1 MGPPGLPGDDR
12 ALFGRLGGP
21 TDADRV
27 DGLPGDV
34 IMKRPPANNTVLV
47 VYDNNWY
54 PLASQKEHGTTRS
67 DRDWYSHKNLVA
79 N

>member
-12 ALFGRLGGP
+12 ALFDRLGGP

-54 PLASQKEHGTTRS
+54 
-67 DRDWYSHKNLVA
+67 
-79 N
+79 